1 MRVESAVAPGVGA
14 AVKFLAMR
22 PILAFTVLFLLPAA
36 LSAQWPPYLRA
47 DVPRTADGKPDL
59 NAPVPR
65 LANGK
70 PDFSGTWESR
80 VGPSGRLGGPFLP
93 SLTPDSPPV
102 ATFFDAGR
110 NMKGGLPYTPWA
122 AELRKQ
128 RMARFSQ
135 DNPDAQCLPMGFLQ
149 THTHSQPRRVV
160 HTKDDL
166 IIMYEANQ
174 GLRQIFTDGRTLPSD
189 PNPQWE
195 GYSIGRWDGDTLVV
209 ETVGFNG
216 QTWFDHVGNHH
227 SDALR
232 VLERFTRT
240 ADDVITYEATIT
252 DPKTFSRPW
261 TMRMP
266 IYRLRDRDRILENEC
281 YLYAED
287 AGKPIRGQHPK

>member
-1 MRVESAVAPGVGA
+1 MRVVAASLACVIAVVGGGLHAAP
-14 AVKFLAMR
+14 
-22 PILAFTVLFLLPAA
+22 
-36 LSAQWPPYLRA
+36 QWPAYLRA

-59 NAPVPR
+59 NAPAPR
-65 LANGK
+65 LPNGK

-93 SLTPDSPPV
+93 SLTADAPPV

-110 NMKGGLPYTPWA
+110 GMKGGLPYTEWA
-122 AELRKQ
+122 AALRKQ

-174 GLRQIFTDGRTLPSD
+174 GLRQIFTDGRALPDND

-195 GYSIGRWDGDTLVV
+195 GYSVGRWEGDTLVV
-209 ETVGFNG
+209 ESLGFRDEGWLDVNG
-216 QTWFDHVGNHH
+216 SPFTTGLRLTERYRRVNYGRMEIDVTINDPKAYTQPFT
-227 SDALR
+227 LR
-232 VLERFTRT
+232 VNWRLEPDQQLIEF
-240 ADDVITYEATIT
+240 ICH
-252 DPKTFSRPW
+252 
-261 TMRMP
+261 
-266 IYRLRDRDRILENEC
+266 ENNLSKEH
-281 YLYAED
+281 YVAPP
-287 AGKPIRGQHPK
+287 AK

>member
-1 MRVESAVAPGVGA
+1 
-14 AVKFLAMR
+14 MR
-22 PILAFTVLFLLPAA
+22 PILAFTVLFLLPAV

-47 DVPRTADGKPDL
+47 DVPRTADGRPDL

-135 DNPDAQCLPMGFLQ
+135 DNPDAQCLPMGFMQ

-174 GLRQIFTDGRTLPSD
+174 GLRQIFTDGRTLPAD

-209 ETVGFNG
+209 DSLGFRDDGWLDVNG
-216 QTWFDHVGNHH
+216 SPFTEGLRLTERYRRVNYGRMEIDVTIN
-227 SDALR
+227 DAKAYTQPVTLR
-232 VLERFTRT
+232 VNWRLEPDQQLIEF
-240 ADDVITYEATIT
+240 ICH
-252 DPKTFSRPW
+252 
-261 TMRMP
+261 
-266 IYRLRDRDRILENEC
+266 ENN
-281 YLYAED
+281 LS
-287 AGKPIRGQHPK
+287 KQHYVAPTK